1 MNWQFALIN
10 GRLAELFFE
19 KEKGKVRM
27 LGHAYVKRSEYK
39 TKREQRMIDADLKK
53 MQFRY
58 RKKEHTYKN
67 SLTGDVF
74 HPVSKAYLK
83 RQEKDTSGPF
93 TAEEFGKHLRS
104 LMKKGKKKK

>member
-27 LGHAYVKRSEYK
+27 LGHAYVKRSEYT

-53 MQFRY
+53 MRFVY
-58 RKKEHTYKN
+58 RKDKHTYKN
-67 SLTGDVF
+67 SITGDVF
-74 HPVSKAYLK
+74 RSVSKSYRK
-83 RQEKDTSGPF
+83 QQEKGSAGPF
-93 TAEEFGKHLRS
+93 TVEESEKHLRG
-104 LMKKGKKKK
+104 LMKRGKKKK

>member
-39 TKREQRMIDADLKK
+39 TKREQKMIDADLKK
-53 MQFRY
+53 MQFSY
-58 RKKEHTYKN
+58 RKKGHTYK
-67 SLTGDVF
+67 SSVTGDVF
-74 HPVSKAYLK
+74 PPVSKAFLK
-83 RQEKDTSGPF
+83 RREKDTSGPF
-93 TAEEFGKHLRS
+93 TAEEFEEHLKD
-104 LMKKGKKKK
+104 LMKKARKKK